1 MIHQVSYETQQ
12 LAERLKKLSKEEDY
26 RIVPYSELSKIAG
39 HDVQHDPKGR
49 ARLMSARKICE
60 RETMRLVGVVDGE
73 GVKLLTVEEQASLP
87 GVVLGKLKR
96 FSRRSR
102 GRLEKVQYDKLNNEQ
117 RIEHGVSASILGAV
131 EMFGRSK
138 SIERLRGAV
147 KTTSEKLAIG
157 DTLAL
162 FGK

>member
-87 GVVLGKLKR
+87 GELKR